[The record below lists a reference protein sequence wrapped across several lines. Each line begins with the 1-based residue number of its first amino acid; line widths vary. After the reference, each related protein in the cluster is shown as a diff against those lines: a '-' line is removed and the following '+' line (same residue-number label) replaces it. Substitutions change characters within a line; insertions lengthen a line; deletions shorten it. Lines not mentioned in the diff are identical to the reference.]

1 MAKIRLMRK
10 TATLGVTLNQSCCYG
25 YQSSDGSTY
34 LNLFS
39 NKHYLVQFL
48 AKLWAS
54 TANIK
59 GMGVLQ
65 SFRQSQNES
74 KFTQNS
80 SIF

>member
-1 MAKIRLMRK
+1 M
-10 TATLGVTLNQSCCYG
+10 VTFCQMVAHLQ
-25 YQSSDGSTY
+25 
-34 LNLFS
+34 NLSS

-59 GMGVLQ
+59 GTGILQ
-65 SFRQSQNES
+65 TFGQSQNES
-74 KFTQNS
+74 KFQHNS